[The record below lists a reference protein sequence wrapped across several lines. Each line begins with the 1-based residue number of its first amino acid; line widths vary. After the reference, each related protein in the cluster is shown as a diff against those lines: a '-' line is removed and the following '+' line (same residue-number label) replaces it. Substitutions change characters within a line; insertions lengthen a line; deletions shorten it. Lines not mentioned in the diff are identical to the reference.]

1 MSKGKHTV
9 QQNETL
15 SHVAKQHYGK
25 VDYWKGL
32 VKANKDIIKREN
44 YLKRH
49 AVREDWNHVNAGSL
63 SAFVLWGPTTSI
75 TENLV
80 KYFENFGI
88 DY

>member
-32 VKANKDIIKREN
+32 VKANKDIIKKYDFNSGYVLITPGQQLDLPSDLTVKAYTDNINEQIN
-44 YLKRH
+44 VSG
-49 AVREDWNHVNAGSL
+49 ADHVT
-63 SAFVLWGPTTSI
+63 FD
-75 TENLV
+75 
-80 KYFENFGI
+80 F
-88 DY
+88 

>member
-32 VKANKDIIKREN
+32 VKANKDIIKKN
-44 YLKRH
+44 YS
-49 AVREDWNHVNAGSL
+49 W
-63 SAFVLWGPTTSI
+63 SAIRFT
-75 TENLV
+75 
-80 KYFENFGI
+80 
-88 DY
+88 